1 MRNRLARLEARRID
15 PMLKEAKL
23 LNEVYRGIQ
32 QSESVRYAIGAMQP
46 IDPEYTRNTFA
57 QGDRVRDQLARR
69 LTQSC
74 DYRYQGSTTNDT
86 HIRARSDV
94 DLLVILTAWYWLQPP
109 QVPAN
114 PYRGDEKQDMR
125 ALRSESEESLQ
136 DAFPAADVDGDG
148 SKAICIDGGSLT
160 RRIDVV
166 PATWYNS
173 NHFAQTGDET
183 VRGVRVFDIETGA
196 FITNYP
202 FLHNACIDVKD
213 ARTLGGL
220 RKAARLMKSLKY
232 DSDTV
237 TLSSYDIVSIAY
249 NIPDNQLA
257 FAPPFELRIVDS
269 SHDYC
274 VQLSRDAS
282 LRSTIHVPNGTRPV
296 FGGRDGAT
304 EKQLD
309 ELVAELRQLR
319 QDILSEN
326 ARSFVK
332 LAEARVEHG
341 LRPQPVFVP

>member
-1 MRNRLARLEARRID
+1 
-15 PMLKEAKL
+15 
-23 LNEVYRGIQ
+23 
-32 QSESVRYAIGAMQP
+32 
-46 IDPEYTRNTFA
+46 
-57 QGDRVRDQLARR
+57 
-69 LTQSC
+69 
-74 DYRYQGSTTNDT
+74 
-86 HIRARSDV
+86 
-94 DLLVILTAWYWLQPP
+94 
-109 QVPAN
+109 
-114 PYRGDEKQDMR
+114 MR

>member
-1 MRNRLARLEARRID
+1 
-15 PMLKEAKL
+15 MLKQAKL
-23 LNEVYRGIQ
+23 LNEVYRSIE

-94 DLLVILTAWYWLQPP
+94 DLLVVLTAWYWLEPP
-109 QVPAN
+109 QVATN

-125 ALRSESEESLQ
+125 DLRSKSEESLHE
-136 DAFPAADVDGDG
+136 AFPAADVDRGRG
-148 SKAICIDGGSLT
+148 KAICIDGGSLT

-202 FLHNACIDVKD
+202 FLHNACIDVRD
-213 ARTLGGL
+213 TRTNGGL
-220 RKAARLMKSLKY
+220 RRAARLMKSLKY
-232 DSDTV
+232 DSESV

-249 NIPDNQLA
+249 NIPDHQLA

-269 SHDYC
+269 CHDYC
-274 VQLSRDAS
+274 IQLRQDSS
-282 LRSTIHVPNGTRPV
+282 LRGSIHVPNGTRPV

-304 EKQLD
+304 EVQLD
-309 ELVAELRQLR
+309 ELIAELRGLR

-332 LAEARVEHG
+332 LAEARVEHRVAS
-341 LRPQPVFVP
+341 RPVLVP